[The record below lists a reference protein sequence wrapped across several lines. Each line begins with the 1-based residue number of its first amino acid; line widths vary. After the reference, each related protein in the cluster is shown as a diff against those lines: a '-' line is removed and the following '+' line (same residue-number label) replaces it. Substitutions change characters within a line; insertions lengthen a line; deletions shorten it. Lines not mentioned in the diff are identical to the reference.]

1 MIQIIDF
8 TEQALRHRG
17 GELTQLV
24 RGCRQVGLLER
35 EAGLTRGTI
44 SITDPIR
51 NTRAR
56 RHAL

>member
-8 TEQALRHRG
+8 TEQGLGHRG

-24 RGCRQVGLLER
+24 WGCRQVGLPER
-35 EAGLTRGTI
+35 EAGRTRGTI
-44 SITDPIR
+44 SIADPIG